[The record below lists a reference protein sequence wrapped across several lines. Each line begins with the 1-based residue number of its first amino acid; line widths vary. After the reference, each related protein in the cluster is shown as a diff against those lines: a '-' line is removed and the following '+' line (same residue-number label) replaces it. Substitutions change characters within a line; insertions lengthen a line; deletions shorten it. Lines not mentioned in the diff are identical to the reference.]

1 MRYALYVIS
10 RIKRFKIDFIS
21 LILLLI
27 DAKERI
33 SEARENM
40 RKKKTECPDTECLW
54 ILGESEAHKKLL
66 TNPVISLFISLK
78 WQKIAP
84 IYSNYQRFM
93 LFFLIMLTWYI
104 QAMFGG
110 QSTRPQSAIHPKEN
124 EFCSKQSGK
133 PDSIT
138 NIVGDASIY
147 FAFAIFE
154 QDLNSKFKGN

>member
-1 MRYALYVIS
+1 MRKAPYVIS
-10 RIKRFKIDFIS
+10 KIKRSRIVFSF
-21 LILLLI
+21 LIPLLI
-27 DAKERI
+27 DARERI
-33 SEARENM
+33 SEAREKM

-84 IYSNYQRFM
+84 IYSNHQRFM

-110 QSTRPQSAIHPKEN
+110 QSTRPKYAIHPKEN
-124 EFCSKQSGK
+124 EFCSEQNGDSN
-133 PDSIT
+133 SIT

-147 FAFAIFE
+147 FAFTI
-154 QDLNSKFKGN
+154 LVST

>member
-1 MRYALYVIS
+1 MIS
-10 RIKRFKIDFIS
+10 RKKRSRNAFSF
-21 LILLLI
+21 LILLLT
-27 DAKERI
+27 DAKEKI
-33 SEARENM
+33 SEAREKM

-66 TNPVISLFISLK
+66 TNPVISLFINLK

-84 IYSNYQRFM
+84 IYSNHQRFM
-93 LFFLIMLTWYI
+93 FFFLIILTWYI

-110 QSTRPQSAIHPKEN
+110 QSTRPKSAIHPMEN
-124 EFCSKQSGK
+124 EFCSEQYGD

-147 FAFAIFE
+147 FAFAI
-154 QDLNSKFKGN
+154 LVSK